1 MCLLLIV
8 AGVTL
13 SGSRVY
19 YTLSRP
25 PVYTTVAVIIG
36 LGLLWALISAQKK
49 PEVPDNTKIVP
60 DDLKRSG

>member
-25 PVYTTVAVIIG
+25 PVYTSFAVIIG
-36 LGLLWALISAQKK
+36 LGFLWALISARKK
-49 PEVPDNTKIVP
+49 PEADNTKIVP
-60 DDLKRSG
+60 EDLKRSG